1 VVIFY
6 KKRVGIID
14 CSCYAPQALQKNT
27 LQYFGRSDMIQK
39 MFTFNLGIS
48 LNMSKKL
55 SAEPIKFFRGYKV
68 AYLVSLYG
76 VEKAVH

>member
-1 VVIFY
+1 
-6 KKRVGIID
+6 
-14 CSCYAPQALQKNT
+14 
-27 LQYFGRSDMIQK
+27 MIQK